1 MFVFQA
7 EHNAKLIFLLGTTS
21 TPDPELEQRIAEE
34 TALHGDLVR
43 EDFLDTYQ
51 NLTLKTLA
59 GVKWAGQFCG
69 QAEFVMKTDDDM
81 YVNVGEVMEYLLRE
95 QAGKPK
101 AGITLWNHDKST
113 VKLLNSIPYSIFCS
127 LDHPAESETD
137 LLTPSTKIYTANP

>member
-101 AGITLWNHDKST
+101 AGITLWNYDKST
-113 VKLLNSIPYSIFCS
+113 VKLLFSIPYSIYSAS

-137 LLTPSTKIYTANP
+137 

>member
-1 MFVFQA
+1 MQTDVFQA
-7 EHNAKLIFLLGTTS
+7 EHSAKLIFLLGTTS
-21 TPDPELEQRIAEE
+21 TPDPELEGRIAEE
-34 TALHGDLVR
+34 TALQGDLVR

-101 AGITLWNHDKST
+101 A
-113 VKLLNSIPYSIFCS
+113 
-127 LDHPAESETD
+127 
-137 LLTPSTKIYTANP
+137 

>member
-7 EHNAKLIFLLGTTS
+7 EHSAKLIFLLGTTS
-21 TPDPELEQRIAEE
+21 TPDSELEQRIAEE

-101 AGITLWNHDKST
+101 A
-113 VKLLNSIPYSIFCS
+113 
-127 LDHPAESETD
+127 
-137 LLTPSTKIYTANP
+137 